1 MEMKHPVTQRL
12 YGYWDGLRSGRPA
25 PDRNEIEPGA
35 IRGLLGDTFI
45 LELVDRD
52 TYRFRLAGTRLCSL
66 HCRELKNR
74 NILRGWNDE
83 DHEALSTL
91 LAAVTEDAAAAVL
104 GIAGYTERG
113 QAVEMEMLL
122 LPLHIPGEGCS
133 RVLGSCVALEQ
144 PYWSGMHPILSQGIK
159 SVRLLWPD
167 ERPSFLDLRGTAAAS
182 PVPQIRRSMA
192 SVSPAA
198 HAAHA
203 VAGARKVQHL
213 MVIEGGKS

>member
-1 MEMKHPVTQRL
+1 MTQRL
-12 YGYWDGLRSGRPA
+12 YAYWDGLRDERPA
-25 PDRNEIEPGA
+25 PDRNEIEPGQ

-45 LELVDRD
+45 LELVNRD
-52 TYRFRLAGTRLCSL
+52 TYRYRLAGTRLCSL

-74 NILRGWNDE
+74 NILRGWSSE
-83 DHEALSTL
+83 DHEALGTL

-104 GIAGYTERG
+104 GIAGFTERK

-144 PYWSGMHPILSQGIK
+144 PYWAGMHPILSQTIK

-167 ERPSFLDLRGTAAAS
+167 ERPSFLGMRTAQVATAAS
-182 PVPQIRRSMA
+182 SVPQIRRAPLPA
-192 SVSPAA
+192 SASPFP
-198 HAAHA
+198 
-203 VAGARKVQHL
+203 VAGARQVQHL
-213 MVIEGGKS
+213 TVIEGGKN